1 MKRTDIIKK
10 LKKLGFEIKEGGK
23 HTGIYSNGIRVS
35 TLSRQNEIQE
45 KMVKIIEK
53 QIGMKVK

>member
-1 MKRTDIIKK
+1 MKRIDIIKK
-10 LKKLGFEIKEGGK
+10 LKKLGFEMIEGGK
-23 HTGIYSNGIRVS
+23 HTGIYINGIRVS

-53 QIGMKVK
+53 QIGMKLR